1 MSFLSNIIPT
11 KLRLRM
17 TPEVIILLPI
27 AIMADVAGL
36 ILLCFGLDD
45 FGILDLICD
54 PLFTVWILIRK
65 KDPTVFKKI
74 LFRLL
79 GMEAIE
85 ITPYLGDI
93 FPGYT
98 LLVIMTIMDSQ
109 KAEDEKQAQAA
120 GPTENFEEK
129 DTQGRPLPKAGS
141 APRGSSSNAT
151 PA

>member
-1 MSFLSNIIPT
+1 
-11 KLRLRM
+11 M

-27 AIMADVAGL
+27 AIMADVSGF

-79 GMEAIE
+79 GMEAVE

-109 KAEDEKQAQAA
+109 KAEDERQLQSVASA
-120 GPTENFEEK
+120 ENFDEK
-129 DTQGRPLPKAGS
+129 DTKGRPLPKVGS
-141 APRGSSSNAT
+141 APKGNSSNAT